1 MNKNTMN
8 ENTMNKNTMNKGKI
22 GAIIAGAVVVSV
34 GVGLMICTEKVP
46 AGYVG
51 VVYSMNGGIEKEV
64 LNQGWHLVGPTKK
77 VTTYSIATEQLYLS
91 ADKKE
96 GSRENESF
104 DVVCRDGKM
113 NVDFEMSYAFD
124 ADKINELF
132 TRYRGMSGEDV
143 IDNIVRGKV
152 KTFTN
157 EVTSQYSV
165 LEAHM
170 EKKGEINKKLTER
183 LKEGLAEYGINVES
197 ATLTQTRV
205 DETIEAAI
213 TERSKA
219 SQELEAEKQRREKAE
234 LEAET
239 KKIQAQGEAD
249 AALIKAQGEAEA
261 NRVLQES
268 LTSELIELK
277 RIEKWNGSNAQTVV
291 NGTDATVVTGE

>member
-1 MNKNTMN
+1 
-8 ENTMNKNTMNKGKI
+8 MNKGTI
-22 GAIIAGAVVVSV
+22 GAIITGALIVGAGA
-34 GVGLMICTEKVP
+34 GTLICTEKVP

-51 VVYSMNGGIEKEV
+51 VVYSMNGGIEDEV
-64 LNQGWHLVGPTKK
+64 LSQGWHIVGPTKK
-77 VTTYSIATEQLYLS
+77 VTTYSVATEQLYMS
-91 ADKKE
+91 ADAKE
-96 GSRENESF
+96 GSKEDDSF

-113 NVDFEMSYAFD
+113 NVDFEMSYSFD

-143 IDNIVRGKV
+143 INNIIRGKV

-183 LKEGLAEYGINVES
+183 LKEGLSEYGVNIES
-197 ATLTQTRV
+197 ATLSQTRV
-205 DETIEAAI
+205 DQTIEAAI

-219 SQELEAEKQRREKAE
+219 SQELEAEKQRKEKAE

-249 AALIKAQGEAEA
+249 AALIKAQGEANA
-261 NRVLQES
+261 NRALQES
-268 LTSELIELK
+268 ITPELIEMK

-291 NGTDATVVTGE
+291 NGVDSTVVTPQQ

>member
-1 MNKNTMN
+1 
-8 ENTMNKNTMNKGKI
+8 MNKGTI
-22 GAIIAGAVVVSV
+22 GAIITGALIVGAGA
-34 GVGLMICTEKVP
+34 GTLICTEKVP

-51 VVYSMNGGIEKEV
+51 VVYSMNGGIEDEV
-64 LNQGWHLVGPTKK
+64 LSQGWHIVGPTKK
-77 VTTYSIATEQLYLS
+77 VTTYSVATEQLYMS
-91 ADKKE
+91 ADVKE
-96 GSRENESF
+96 GSKEDDSF

-113 NVDFEMSYAFD
+113 NVDFEMSYSFD

-143 IDNIVRGKV
+143 INNIVRGKV

-183 LKEGLAEYGINVES
+183 LKEGLSEYGVNIES
-197 ATLTQTRV
+197 ATLSQTRV
-205 DETIEAAI
+205 DQTIEAAI

-219 SQELEAEKQRREKAE
+219 SQELEAEKQRKEKAE

-249 AALIKAQGEAEA
+249 AALIKAQGEANA
-261 NRVLQES
+261 NRALQES
-268 LTSELIELK
+268 ITPELIEMK

-291 NGTDATVVTGE
+291 NGVDSTVVTPQQ

>member
-1 MNKNTMN
+1 
-8 ENTMNKNTMNKGKI
+8 MNKGTI
-22 GAIIAGAVVVSV
+22 GAIITGALIVGAGA
-34 GVGLMICTEKVP
+34 GTLICTEKVP

-51 VVYSMNGGIEKEV
+51 VVYSMNGGIEDEV
-64 LNQGWHLVGPTKK
+64 LSQGWHIVGPTKK
-77 VTTYSIATEQLYLS
+77 VTTYSIATEQLYMS
-91 ADKKE
+91 ADAKE
-96 GSRENESF
+96 GSKEDDSF

-113 NVDFEMSYAFD
+113 NVDFEMSYSFD

-143 IDNIVRGKV
+143 INNIVRGKV

-183 LKEGLAEYGINVES
+183 LKEGLSEYGVNIES
-197 ATLTQTRV
+197 ATLSQTRV
-205 DETIEAAI
+205 DQTIEAAI

-219 SQELEAEKQRREKAE
+219 SQELEAEKQRKEKAE

-249 AALIKAQGEAEA
+249 AALIKAQGEANA
-261 NRVLQES
+261 NRALQES
-268 LTSELIELK
+268 ITPELIEMK

-291 NGTDATVVTGE
+291 NGVDSTVVTPQQ